1 MTTDR
6 SRIFLI
12 LALTAPLAFGCATK
26 KFVRA
31 EVGGAEERSGTR
43 VTAVES
49 QIEEAQDAIA
59 ETKTQVGQQ
68 GQQIEQ
74 QSQQIQNVS
83 KTAQDA
89 LERAL
94 AAGKLAEGRLVS
106 ETVLSSDAVK
116 FPFQS
121 SQLSDEAKAAL
132 DAFAAPLKAENRG
145 VFVEIQGHTDASGEE
160 TYNLQ
165 LGEERAEAVRRHL
178 NQAHE
183 FPLHRMSVISYG
195 ETEPAYENTTL
206 EGRKKNRR
214 VVLVVL
220 R

>member
-94 AAGKLAEGRLVS
+94 AAGKLAEGRAKKFAAD
-106 ETVLSSDAVK
+106 ETADPEILLTVATTAIAAGKLGAARRDLARARQLFRAAGKTPADLHFADAE
-116 FPFQS
+116 
-121 SQLSDEAKAAL
+121 LHAAL
-132 DAFAAPLKAENRG
+132 ARRAAD
-145 VFVEIQGHTDASGEE
+145 TDKKIE
-160 TYNLQ
+160 L
-165 LGEERAEAVRRHL
+165 LERARSSYRRFARSGAGFRVG
-178 NQAHE
+178 QASE
-183 FPLHRMSVISYG
+183 RAAEIS
-195 ETEPAYENTTL
+195 TEITRLLAQ
-206 EGRKKNRR
+206 
-214 VVLVVL
+214 
-220 R
+220 